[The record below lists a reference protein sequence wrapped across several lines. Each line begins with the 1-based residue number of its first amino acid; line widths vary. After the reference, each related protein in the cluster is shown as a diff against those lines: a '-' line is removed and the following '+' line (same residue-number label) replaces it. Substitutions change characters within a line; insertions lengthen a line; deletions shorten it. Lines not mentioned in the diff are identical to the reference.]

1 MLKIVDDVDLKE
13 LEKHLKNLKK
23 NIKHLRKK
31 YHMKIEVI

>member
-23 NIKHLRKK
+23 NIKHLRKN
-31 YHMKIEVI
+31 II